1 MPENNV
7 KIIFHI
13 DMNMFFC
20 SVAVIN
26 HPSLKGKAFA
36 IGRENTTRGV
46 ISTASYEARKY
57 GIKSAMPLSE
67 AFRLKPDL
75 IVLEIDYDQVS
86 YYHRKFVD
94 LIKEYSQ
101 LVEVASVD
109 EVYADM
115 TEIAKYRNPLDVA
128 KEIQARLVKEYKLPC
143 SIGIGP
149 TLFLA
154 KMASDMKKPLG
165 LVVLRKRDKEKML
178 YPLKVSEIF
187 GLGKK
192 RYPLLFANNINT
204 IADFE
209 NPRNK
214 NLIIELLGE
223 GTYNYVVD
231 AINGKTSNEVKPKR
245 YAKNE
250 SISSMQTYDNYLISS
265 IDILDEMHKMTKDL
279 VKRMVS
285 EVLMTKTISITL
297 RNRDFKTITRSKTID
312 YTDDFF
318 YIFDIV
324 TNLVEAN
331 FVEGEE
337 IRLIGIGFSN
347 LKTKDEVLKEEYNL
361 FTYEKF
367 LAREDNLKRLV
378 DSFKE
383 RFGDNLI
390 TLGVKKND

>member
-265 IDILDEMHKMTKDL
+265 IDILDEMHKMTKGL

>member
-1 MPENNV
+1 MSNKNKV

-20 SVAVIN
+20 AVAVIN

-36 IGRENTTRGV
+36 IGRENTTKGV

-67 AFRLKPDL
+67 AFKLKPDL
-75 IVLEIDYDQVS
+75 IVIESNFEAIS

-94 LIKEYSQ
+94 LIKEYSP

-115 TEIAKYRNPLDVA
+115 TQISQVRDPILVA

-165 LVVLRKRDKEKML
+165 LVVLRKRDKISKL
-178 YPLKVSEIF
+178 YPLKIEDIY

-192 RYPLLFANNINT
+192 RYPLLLEKGINT

-209 NPRNK
+209 NPHNK
-214 NLIIELLGE
+214 QTIIDLIGLSS
-223 GTYNYVVD
+223 YNYVID
-231 AINGKTSNEVKPKR
+231 AINGKSSDEVKPKR

-250 SISSMQTYDNYLISS
+250 SISSMQTYDNYLVTLV
-265 IDILDEMHKMTKDL
+265 DILDEMHKMAKDL
-279 VKRMVS
+279 VKRLVS
-285 EVLMTKTISITL
+285 SAFMTKTITITL
-297 RNRDFKTITRSKTID
+297 RNRDFKMITRSKTID
-312 YTDDFF
+312 YTDDFY
-318 YIFDIV
+318 YIFDIISDLLED
-324 TNLVEAN
+324 NYH
-331 FVEGEE
+331 EGEE
-337 IRLIGIGFSN
+337 IRLVGVGFQN
-347 LKTKDEVLKEEYNL
+347 LKNKDEVLQEEYNL
-361 FTYEKF
+361 FTFESF
-367 LAREDNLKRLV
+367 LERENNLKKLV
-378 DSFKE
+378 NDFKSK
-383 RFGDNLI
+383 FGSNAI
-390 TLGVKKND
+390 KLGIKDE